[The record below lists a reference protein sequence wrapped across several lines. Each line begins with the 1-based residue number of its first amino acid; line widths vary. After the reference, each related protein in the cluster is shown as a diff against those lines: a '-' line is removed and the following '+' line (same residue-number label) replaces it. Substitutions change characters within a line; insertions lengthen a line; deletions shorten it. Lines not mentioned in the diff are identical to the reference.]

1 MQYVQISFFLTA
13 LIASR
18 ACTCFGSLIMQS
30 PPFFKLK
37 LQCAKYNYLPL
48 ASVVFTVVKVNKL
61 WQKITVILMAQM
73 PCVLALTAIV
83 IPYTT
88 ISPQSL
94 LSHTHTQTW
103 LQVTH
108 KTTQLQI
115 WLPLTVKCGIGTLF
129 QHLPSYKTLW
139 KCTAD
144 QEHMNTNKNTYE
156 H

>member
-61 WQKITVILMAQM
+61 WQKITVILMAHM
-73 PCVLALTAIV
+73 CVSINCYCYPLYYNFTSVIIV
-83 IPYTT
+83 
-88 ISPQSL
+88 
-94 LSHTHTQTW
+94 THTQTW